1 MTQLMKNDVLQQ
13 IEQEIEI
20 DAQGRGKASIRA
32 TSRLAGVSDM
42 ALRKAFNSANL
53 EPNELA
59 KKLMEPGFDAANQ
72 NYWSKS
78 GIPDIAISII
88 LEYYALDARRYC
100 TEQAKLTYKAF
111 ATTGIRSWMQ
121 HIKGWQTL
129 KQEVSDCQPTV
140 KDISEAISSVFC
152 LGTIDPNLV
161 QGLIANEIGK
171 AYPQLKTQMEAVK
184 QLLPAPVKD
193 ELLTVTNL
201 AKIYAEHGGK
211 RLSQNNSPQS
221 NAKIMNKILINKG
234 MQFKNLNPDAKKN
247 GQPLYLPTELG
258 KQYSK
263 VILQET
269 NRSNKTIQQLRWFPA
284 VLNLID

>member
-1 MTQLMKNDVLQQ
+1 MTQFDLNNILQQ

-32 TSRLAGVSDM
+32 TARLAGVSDM

-59 KKLMEPGFDAANQ
+59 KKLIGQGFDAANLLD
-72 NYWSKS
+72 WSTYR
-78 GIPDIAISII
+78 IPDIAISTI
-88 LEYYALDARRYC
+88 LEYYAFDARRYC
-100 TEQAKLTYKAF
+100 TEQARLTYKAF
-111 ATTGIRSWMQ
+111 ATVGIRSWIQ
-121 HIKGWQTL
+121 QIKNWQQS
-129 KQEVSDCQPTV
+129 KQEVVSEQPSV

-171 AYPQLKTQMEAVK
+171 AYPQLKCQMEAVK
-184 QLLPAPVKD
+184 QLLPTPVED
-193 ELLTVTNL
+193 ELVTVTNL
-201 AKIYAEHGGK
+201 AKLYMEHGGK
-211 RLSQNNSPQS
+211 KLNQNNSSQS
-221 NAKIMNKILINKG
+221 NAKLMNKILINKG
-234 MQFKNLNPDAKKN
+234 VQFKNPNLNAKKN

-263 VILQET
+263 IILQEA

-284 VLNLID
+284 VLGLID

>member
-1 MTQLMKNDVLQQ
+1 MTQFDLNNILQQ

-32 TSRLAGVSDM
+32 TARLAGVSDM

-59 KKLMEPGFDAANQ
+59 KKLIGQGFDAANLLD
-72 NYWSKS
+72 WSTYR
-78 GIPDIAISII
+78 IPDIAISTI
-88 LEYYALDARRYC
+88 LEYYAFDARRYC
-100 TEQAKLTYKAF
+100 TEQARLTYKAF
-111 ATTGIRSWMQ
+111 ATVGIRSWIQ
-121 HIKGWQTL
+121 QIKNWQQS
-129 KQEVSDCQPTV
+129 KQEVVSEQPSV

-171 AYPQLKTQMEAVK
+171 AYPQLKCQMEAVK
-184 QLLPAPVKD
+184 QLLPTPVED
-193 ELLTVTNL
+193 ELVTVTNL
-201 AKIYAEHGGK
+201 AKLYMEHGGK
-211 RLSQNNSPQS
+211 KLNQNNSSQS
-221 NAKIMNKILINKG
+221 NAKLMNKILINKG
-234 MQFKNLNPDAKKN
+234 VQFKNPNVNAKKN

-263 VILQET
+263 VILQEA

>member
-1 MTQLMKNDVLQQ
+1 MTQFDLNNILQQ

-32 TSRLAGVSDM
+32 TARLAGVSDM
-42 ALRKAFNSANL
+42 ALRKAFTSANL

-59 KKLMEPGFDAANQ
+59 KKLIGQGFDAANLQ
-72 NYWSKS
+72 DWSTYR
-78 GIPDIAISII
+78 IPDIAISTI
-88 LEYYALDARRYC
+88 LEYYAFDARRYC
-100 TEQAKLTYKAF
+100 TEQARLTYKAF
-111 ATTGIRSWMQ
+111 ATVGIRSWIQ
-121 HIKGWQTL
+121 QIKNWQQS
-129 KQEVSDCQPTV
+129 KQEVVSEQPSV

-171 AYPQLKTQMEAVK
+171 AYPQLKCQMEAVK
-184 QLLPAPVKD
+184 QLLPTPVED
-193 ELLTVTNL
+193 ELVTVTNL
-201 AKIYAEHGGK
+201 AKLYMEHGGK
-211 RLSQNNSPQS
+211 KLNQNNSSQS
-221 NAKIMNKILINKG
+221 NAKLMNKILINKG
-234 MQFKNLNPDAKKN
+234 VQFKNPNVNAKKN

-263 VILQET
+263 VILQEA

>member
-1 MTQLMKNDVLQQ
+1 MTQFDLNNILQQ

-32 TSRLAGVSDM
+32 TARLAGVSDM

-59 KKLMEPGFDAANQ
+59 KKLIGQGFDAANLLD
-72 NYWSKS
+72 WSTYR
-78 GIPDIAISII
+78 IPDIAISTI
-88 LEYYALDARRYC
+88 LEYYAFDARRYC
-100 TEQAKLTYKAF
+100 TEQARLTYKAF
-111 ATTGIRSWMQ
+111 ATVGIRSWIQ
-121 HIKGWQTL
+121 QIKNWQQS
-129 KQEVSDCQPTV
+129 KQEVVSEQPSV

-171 AYPQLKTQMEAVK
+171 AYPQLKCQMEAVK
-184 QLLPAPVKD
+184 QLLPTPVED

-201 AKIYAEHGGK
+201 AKVYAKHGGK
-211 RLSQNNSPQS
+211 KLSLNNSPQS

-234 MQFKNLNPDAKKN
+234 MQFKNPLPDAKKN

-263 VILQET
+263 VILQEA
-269 NRSNKTIQQLRWFPA
+269 NRSNKTIQQLRWFPS
-284 VLNLID
+284 VLGLID

>member
-1 MTQLMKNDVLQQ
+1 MTQFHLNDILQQ

-32 TSRLAGVSDM
+32 TARLAGVSDM

-59 KKLMEPGFDAANQ
+59 KKLIDQGFDAANLLD
-72 NYWSKS
+72 WSTYR
-78 GIPDIAISII
+78 IPDIAISTI
-88 LEYYALDARRYC
+88 LEYYAFDARRYC
-100 TEQAKLTYKAF
+100 TEQARLTYKAF
-111 ATTGIRSWMQ
+111 ATVGIRSWIQ
-121 HIKGWQTL
+121 QIKNWQQS
-129 KQEVSDCQPTV
+129 KQEVVSEQPSV

-184 QLLPAPVKD
+184 QLLPTPVED
-193 ELLTVTNL
+193 ELVTVTNL
-201 AKIYAEHGGK
+201 AKLYMEHGGK
-211 RLSQNNSPQS
+211 KLNQNNSSQS
-221 NAKIMNKILINKG
+221 NAKLMNKILINKG
-234 MQFKNLNPDAKKN
+234 VQFKNPNPDAKKN

-263 VILQET
+263 VILQEA
-269 NRSNKTIQQLRWFPA
+269 NRSNKTIQQLRWFPS
-284 VLNLID
+284 VLGLID